1 MTKRID
7 LTGQRF
13 GHLVVIAPA
22 ETRGG
27 RAYWHCRCDC
37 GREVDVRTE
46 NLRSGNSTSCGCC
59 KGSHVDTSPIGKT
72 YGYLTIEGIA
82 EPDAAGRGR
91 YICRCVCGNTVQ
103 VYLANLVHGRTVSC
117 GCRREAATREGRE
130 KTRRD
135 AAEYGTNPGRIRSR
149 QPTKASTT
157 GVRGVCYL
165 KSKEVYRASIT
176 FQGQKYHLLES
187 HSLEECKKARKEAE
201 EHIFDDFLAWYD
213 QREAERKGKS

>member
-7 LTGQRF
+7 LTGQDF

-37 GREVDVRTE
+37 GREVDVRAE
-46 NLRSGNSTSCGCC
+46 NLRSGNTTSCGC
-59 KGSHVDTSPIGKT
+59 KRHGKPEDLTGRTFGELTVERLDGTDSNSHAMWV
-72 YGYLTIEGIA
+72 
-82 EPDAAGRGR
+82 
-91 YICRCVCGNTVQ
+91 CRCACGARVRVAAT
-103 VYLANLVHGRTVSC
+103 NLKEGRTVSC
-117 GCRREAATREGRE
+117 GCRRESATSAGRE

-157 GVRGVCYL
+157 GVRGVAYL
-165 KSKEVYRASIT
+165 KTQEVYRASIT
-176 FQGQKYHLLES
+176 FQGKRYHLLES
-187 HSLEECKKARKEAE
+187 HSLEECKKARQEAE

>member
-7 LTGQRF
+7 LTGQSF

-27 RAYWHCRCDC
+27 RAYWHCQCDC
-37 GREVDVRTE
+37 GRVVDVRAE
-46 NLRSGNSTSCGCC
+46 NLRSGNSTSCGCQR
-59 KGSHVDTSPIGKT
+59 HGKPED
-72 YGYLTIEGIA
+72 LT
-82 EPDAAGRGR
+82 GRTFGALTVER
-91 YICRCVCGNTVQ
+91 LDGTDSNDHAMWICRCDCGAQ
-103 VYLANLVHGRTVSC
+103 VRVAATNLKEGRTVSC
-117 GCRREAATREGRE
+117 GCRREAAAREGRE

-165 KSKEVYRASIT
+165 KNKEVYRASIT

-187 HSLEECKKARKEAE
+187 HSFEECKKARQEAE
-201 EHIFDDFLAWYD
+201 ENIYDDFLAWYD
-213 QREAERKGKS
+213 RREAEREGKS

>member
-7 LTGQRF
+7 LTGQSF

-27 RAYWHCRCDC
+27 RAYWHCQCDC
-37 GREVDVRTE
+37 GRV
-46 NLRSGNSTSCGCC
+46 
-59 KGSHVDTSPIGKT
+59 
-72 YGYLTIEGIA
+72 
-82 EPDAAGRGR
+82 
-91 YICRCVCGNTVQ
+91 
-103 VYLANLVHGRTVSC
+103 
-117 GCRREAATREGRE
+117 
-130 KTRRD
+130 
-135 AAEYGTNPGRIRSR
+135 
-149 QPTKASTT
+149 TT

-165 KSKEVYRASIT
+165 KNKEVYRASIT

-187 HSLEECKKARKEAE
+187 HSLEECKKALQEAE